1 MLVRQGTG
9 IDHGV
14 ILSLGMMRVNNKTFI
29 AMITPQ
35 LLIAH

>member
-9 IDHGV
+9 IDHDV

-29 AMITPQ
+29 VMIMPQ